1 MKSTKTFRIHFWLKK
16 TTKRKNGKF
25 PIYARIT
32 VNHKRVDLS
41 MQRSINDSYWS
52 VESGRAMNK
61 MPNSRELNTYLNAVY
76 SRLVECHSQLFQE
89 NVIITAKAIKKRYL
103 GIDIEV
109 KTLKELIRFHEKNE
123 FIHLKSG
130 TIKNYGSTEKYLSRY
145 VKHQHKSD
153 DILLNGID
161 YGFVSGFERYLTLC
175 KPINEKQS
183 LSNNGR
189 MKHMERLKKII
200 NIGLKYGFLKSNPFA
215 FYKMKYQEYD
225 NAYLNNEEL
234 EKIETVPLKGTKLQT
249 VRNVFVFACYTGL
262 SYVEVKNLKTHDII
276 KGVDG
281 EDWIDVRRKKTN
293 TQVKVPLLEKAK
305 EILYRYEEY
314 PSELNKYS
322 LLPVYSNQKIN
333 TYIKEIAAKAGIK
346 KRITFHVAR
355 HTFATTLTLLN
366 DVPLETVSK
375 LLGHTEISTT
385 QRYARVVEQKISKD
399 ILKLKSKLQEQ
410 SKLKT
415 SYKRTDFKHLKIAK

>member
-1 MKSTKTFRIHFWLKK
+1 MKSPKTFRIHLWLKK
-16 TTKRKNGKF
+16 TVKCKNGEY

-41 MQRSINDSYWS
+41 LQRSISEKYWS
-52 VESGRAMNK
+52 VETGRAMRK
-61 MPNSRELNTYLNAVY
+61 YPNSKELNSYLSSVY
-76 SRLVECHSQLFQE
+76 SKIVECHSQLFQE
-89 NVIITAKAIKKRYL
+89 NALITAKAIKEHYL
-103 GIDIEV
+103 GTDIEV
-109 KTLKELIRFHEKNE
+109 RSLTELIQFHRNNE
-123 FIHLKSG
+123 FIYLKPG
-130 TIKNYGSTEKYLSRY
+130 TIKNYGSTEKYLLRY
-145 VKHQHKSD
+145 VKHQLKSKD
-153 DILLNGID
+153 VLLNSID
-161 YGFVSGFERYLTLC
+161 YGFVSGFERFLTLC
-175 KPINEKQS
+175 KPMNEKQP

-189 MKHMERLKKII
+189 MKHMERFKKLI

-215 FYKMKYQEYD
+215 FYKMKYEEYD
-225 NAYLNNEEL
+225 NAFLDNNEL
-234 EKIETVPLKGTKLQT
+234 EKIETVSLNEKNLQT
-249 VRNVFVFACYTGL
+249 VRNIFVFACYTGL
-262 SYVEVKNLKTHDII
+262 SYVEVKNLKTHDIV

-293 TQVKVPLLEKAK
+293 TPVKVPLLTKAK
-305 EILYRYEEY
+305 EILYQYKEY
-314 PSELNKYS
+314 PSELNEYC

-333 TYIKEIAAKAGIK
+333 RYIKEIAAIAGIK

-399 ILKLKSKLQEQ
+399 ILKLKTKLQEQ
-410 SKLKT
+410 EKLE
-415 SYKRTDFKHLKIAK
+415 TDYRETGFNHLRIAK